1 MHFGNGAPCLVERD
15 ACNFGYAFV
24 CLNVLLCKRA
34 RMQGLLLGHVSSQY
48 PLLTIATLSFAL
60 AINRV

>member
-24 CLNVLLCKRA
+24 CINVLLCKRA